1 MEASVVSPVR
11 VAIVGTGHV
20 GATFAYALLLSGLA
34 AEIVLINR
42 DAADAEGEAMD
53 LAHATPLV
61 RPARVWAGGYA
72 DCAGAAVVVIT
83 AGATQGE
90 HDSRLDLAEQNG
102 AIFRSIVP
110 QIARYTTTAVLVVAT
125 NPVDV
130 LTYAT
135 IQLSGLPPGRVIGSG
150 TILDTSRLQSLLGER
165 LGVDPRSVHADVIGE
180 HGDNQVPVW
189 SLATVGGAPVRDAA
203 RSLGVPFDAGTERE
217 LAQATREAAHR
228 VVDRKGATYYAVATG
243 LMRIVE
249 AIVRDQRTVLTVS
262 TLADH
267 EPGDDG
273 ICFSMPA
280 MIGAQGVHRIVQL
293 PLDADERHAL
303 RRSTDTLRKAT
314 SAYDRR

>member
-1 MEASVVSPVR
+1 MQTSPVSPVR

-53 LAHATPLV
+53 LAHATPLL
-61 RPARVWAGGYA
+61 RPTRVWAGDYA
-72 DCAGAAVVVIT
+72 DCAGAAVVVVT
-83 AGATQGE
+83 AGAAQGE

-102 AIFRSIVP
+102 AVFRTIIP
-110 QIARYTTTAVLVVAT
+110 QIARQTSSAILVIAT

-135 IQLSGLPPGRVIGSG
+135 IKLSDLPARRVIGSG
-150 TILDTSRLQSLLGER
+150 TILDTSRLQTMVGER

-180 HGDNQVPVW
+180 HGDHQVPVW
-189 SLATVGGAPVRDAA
+189 SLATVGGAPARAA
-203 RSLGVPFDAGTERE
+203 ATALGIPFDQSTEEE
-217 LAQATREAAHR
+217 LAQATREAARR

-249 AIVRDQRTVLTVS
+249 AILRDQRTVLTVS
-262 TLADH
+262 TLLDQR
-267 EPGDDG
+267 PGEDG
-273 ICFSMPA
+273 ICYSMPT
-280 MIGAQGVHRIVQL
+280 IVGASGVQRVVQL
-293 PLDADERHAL
+293 PLNADERHAL
-303 RRSTDTLRKAT
+303 RRSTDALRKAT
-314 SAYDRR
+314 TAYDRR